1 MSKGG
6 VEGKTER
13 KRKFI
18 HINVVKSN
26 ILLDTCMSFKFV
38 KSFCVSL
45 IFKGFQGG
53 GTCGIAS
60 RKVRK
65 Y

>member
-45 IFKGFQGG
+45 IFKGF
-53 GTCGIAS
+53 
-60 RKVRK
+60 
-65 Y
+65 